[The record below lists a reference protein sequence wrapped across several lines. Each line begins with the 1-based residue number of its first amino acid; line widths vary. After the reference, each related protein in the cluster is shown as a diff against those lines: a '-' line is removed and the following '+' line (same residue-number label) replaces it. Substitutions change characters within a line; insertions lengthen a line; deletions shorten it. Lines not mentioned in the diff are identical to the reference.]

1 MAETIG
7 SDEEYSRASRLENE
21 ILKRCLADATAL
33 SNQPPAIEKTCYLWS
48 LTGHGGE
55 FVDLLRFGILLQ
67 EYREACRHYT
77 RRSSVNNW
85 SSTTGTGTTATVKE
99 IKLAQQRA
107 LQETLRTTARRPYSQ
122 I

>member
-1 MAETIG
+1 MAEMIG
-7 SDEEYSRASRLENE
+7 SDEEYSRALRLEND
-21 ILKRCLADATAL
+21 ILKRCLADATAS
-33 SNQPPAIEKTCYLWS
+33 SNQPPAIERTCYLWS

-85 SSTTGTGTTATVKE
+85 STSTTGDATTATVKE
-99 IKLAQQRA
+99 I
-107 LQETLRTTARRPYSQ
+107 
-122 I
+122 